1 MNNHTVT
8 TRKIGCALSVL
19 ILLITY
25 SCQQDLTIA
34 IKTNDKRLI
43 VVGEFTNDTTVQ
55 SIRLFRSGNL
65 ITGKK
70 QEAAIGAKVFVTNR
84 VDTIFFFEKSDTP
97 GLYQTSNKCY
107 GIGGNTYYLSIT
119 NIDIDGDG
127 RMDSFSASSTMP
139 VPIKYDSLISKYGVN
154 GDGILAVNNRA
165 YYKPTSNGPDY
176 IFHCMTVNYN
186 LEIMSITNRLGTGQ
200 FIRFE
205 NNFII
210 NKKENSTNTF
220 AYFSLS
226 NMSIKKGDNL
236 TFIGY
241 NLNKDQY
248 NFLKEFDNNTS
259 SSIVEENQTD
269 IMKIPSNTPSNIEPA
284 SKSAGYFMAYSISK
298 ISKVYQGN

>member
-84 VDTIFFFEKSDTP
+84 VDTIFFFEKSDNP

-139 VPIKYDSLISKYGVN
+139 VPIKYDSLVSKYGLN
-154 GDGILAVNNRA
+154 GDSHFAVNSLA
-165 YYKPTSNGPDY
+165 YYKTTSNGPDY
-176 IFHCMTVNYN
+176 VFKFMKLNSLDIAS
-186 LEIMSITNRLGTGQ
+186 LSQRLGSGE
-200 FIRFE
+200 ISRFE
-205 NNFII
+205 QYARIYRGNNPLYRCF
-210 NKKENSTNTF
+210 
-220 AYFSLS
+220 YFSMD
-226 NMSIKKGDNL
+226 NQVVVKGDTIN
-236 TFIGY
+236 FIGY
-241 NLNKDQY
+241 NLTKNQYDFLMAFDENTTHDPFYDNVNDQL
-248 NFLKEFDNNTS
+248 N
-259 SSIVEENQTD
+259 
-269 IMKIPSNTPSNIEPA
+269 IPSSPPSNIEPA